1 MKLMIV
7 DGNSILNRAFY
18 AIRPLSAKDGT
29 PTNAIFGFL
38 NIFHKYYTEQKPDAV
53 AVCFD
58 VARKTFRNEIF
69 SDYKGTRKPMP
80 DDLRTQLP
88 IIKELLPLLGFSV
101 IGKEGFEADDLIGTL
116 STAASARGEN
126 CVIITGDRDSLQL
139 VDEHVTVLL
148 PSTKA
153 GKTETTVYTPEAVLE
168 NMGVRPDQI
177 VDLKALMG
185 DSSDN
190 IPGVAGIG
198 QKTAVEL
205 ISKFESVDNLYKQL
219 ATADLRPAVLNK
231 LEAGRENAK
240 LSYTLATIDRAV
252 VLETALAE
260 YKVREMDRAGAAAL
274 LLRLGLMSAMKQ
286 LGLTAAD
293 APAETRQTAEEKE
306 CEIPERKFTL
316 VRTACASDM
325 EKAAGEEPIC
335 YFLRDGVIYAAA
347 GDKIFISSDIEGV
360 FSLAHKKYTYDCKE
374 QYLYALQN
382 KQTLSGV
389 CFDLKLAAYLL
400 EPTASSYAFSE
411 LITRFGGGNS
421 ACEYAPEFGDDEQAI
436 SDIVKMPALCQK
448 LYSRLER
455 EGMLSLLSDIEIPLS
470 QTLSAME
477 FEGFSLDSQ
486 GIEKFDRELAASLEQ
501 SRKKVYE
508 LAGEEF
514 NLNSP
519 KQLGEILFERLGL
532 PCKKK
537 TKTGYSTNAEVLE
550 SLRNEHPII
559 NEILEYRKVSK
570 LKSTYTEG
578 LMHKVAQD
586 GRIHTTFLQT
596 ETRTGRLSSI
606 EPNLQNIPVRTA
618 LGSRLREFF
627 VAKEGCVLVDADYS
641 QIELR
646 VLAHVAGD
654 SAMQQAFKSGA
665 DIHAATAA
673 RIHNLPL
680 EMVTPEIRRSA
691 KAVNFGIVYGIGAYS
706 LSQDIGTSVA
716 EASRLIK
723 SYLASY
729 SNVAEYM
736 KKTVADGE
744 KNGYVTTL
752 YNRRR
757 AIPELASKNK
767 VVHALGE
774 RVAMNT
780 PIQGTA
786 ADIIK
791 IAMNR
796 VYKRL
801 KEDLPQA
808 RLILQVHDELI
819 VECPEKDAQKAAYL
833 LKNEMEAAA
842 SLSVTLESEVH
853 IGKNWLQ
860 AKG

>member
-1 MKLMIV
+1 MKLMIL

-18 AIRPLSAKDGT
+18 AIRPLSAPDGT

-38 NIFHKYYTEQKPDAV
+38 NIFHKYLTEEKPDAV

-58 VARKTFRNEIF
+58 VARKTFRNDIF
-69 SDYKGTRKPMP
+69 PDYKGTRKPMP
-80 DDLRTQLP
+80 DDLRAQLP
-88 IIKELLPLLGFSV
+88 IIKELLSLLGYCV
-101 IGKEGFEADDLIGTL
+101 LGLEGYEADDLIGTL
-116 STAASARGEN
+116 STAASERKAN

-139 VDEHVTVLL
+139 VDEYTTVLL
-148 PSTKA
+148 PSTRA
-153 GKTETTVYTPEAVLE
+153 GKTETTVYTPETVLE
-168 NMGVRPDQI
+168 KMGVNPDRI

-198 QKTAVEL
+198 EKTAVEL
-205 ISKFESVDNLYKQL
+205 LTAFDSVENLYKEL
-219 ATADLRPAVLNK
+219 ENASLRPAVK
-231 LEAGRENAK
+231 AK
-240 LSYTLATIDRAV
+240 LQSGRDSAFLSRTLATINRQV
-252 VLETALAE
+252 PIETAPEA
-260 YKVREMDRAGAAAL
+260 YKIGEMDRSGAASL
-274 LLRLGLMSAMKQ
+274 LMRLRLTSAMKQ
-286 LGLTAAD
+286 LSLSADDANIEKAAD
-293 APAETRQTAEEKE
+293 QKESAKIPAKNY
-306 CEIPERKFTL
+306 TL
-316 VRTACASDM
+316 VRSASAGDI
-325 EKAAGEEPIC
+325 KSAAGSEPIY
-335 YFLRDGVIYAAA
+335 YFMRAGLIYAAA
-347 GDKIFISSDIEGV
+347 GDSLFISSDIKGIFE
-360 FSLAHKKYTYDCKE
+360 LPHNKCTYDCKS
-374 QYLYALQN
+374 QYLYAFQN
-382 KQTLSGV
+382 RLSLTNIV
-389 CFDLKLAAYLL
+389 FDLKLAAYLL
-400 EPTASSYAFSE
+400 EPTASGYDFSE
-411 LITRFGGGNS
+411 LTARYSSSGS
-421 ACEYAPEFGDDEQAI
+421 LCDYTTEFGDDEDAI
-436 SDIVKMPALCQK
+436 SQLKEMPYLCETLKAQ
-448 LYSRLER
+448 LIEQD
-455 EGMLSLLSDIEIPLS
+455 MLSLLSSIEIPLS
-470 QTLSAME
+470 ETLSAME
-477 FEGFSLDSQ
+477 FEGFSVDRAGLCS
-486 GIEKFDRELAASLEQ
+486 FDRELSLLLED

-519 KQLGEILFERLGL
+519 KQLGEILFEKLGL
-532 PCKKK
+532 PSKKK

-559 NEILEYRKVSK
+559 DEILSFRKVSK

-578 LMHKVAQD
+578 LMHKIADD

-606 EPNLQNIPVRTA
+606 EPNLQNIPVRTE

-646 VLAHVAGD
+646 VLSHVAND
-654 SAMQQAFKSGA
+654 SAMIEAFKSGA

-673 RIHNLPL
+673 RIHNLPID
-680 EMVTPEIRRSA
+680 MITPDIRRSA

-723 SYLASY
+723 SYLDSY
-729 SNVAEYM
+729 SGVAEYM
-736 KKTVADGE
+736 KKTVEYGE
-744 KNGYVTTL
+744 KNGFVTTL
-752 YNRRR
+752 YGRRR
-757 AIPELASKNK
+757 AIPELSSKNK
-767 VVHALGE
+767 VLHALGE

-796 VYKRL
+796 VRSRL
-801 KEDLPQA
+801 MRDLPDA

-819 VECPEKDAQKAAYL
+819 VECPEKDAEVAAKL
-833 LKNEMEAAA
+833 LKEEMEAAA
-842 SLSVTLESEVH
+842 SLKITLESDVH
-853 IGKNWLQ
+853 IGKNWLI

>member
-18 AIRPLSAKDGT
+18 AIRPLSAPDGT

-38 NIFHKYYTEQKPDAV
+38 NIFHKYFTEEKPEAV

-58 VARKTFRNEIF
+58 VARKTFRNDIF
-69 SDYKGTRKPMP
+69 PDYKGTRKPMP
-80 DDLRTQLP
+80 DDLRAQLP
-88 IIKELLPLLGFSV
+88 IIKELLSLLGYCV
-101 IGKEGFEADDLIGTL
+101 LGLEGYEADDLIGTL
-116 STAASARGEN
+116 STAASERKQD

-139 VDEHVTVLL
+139 VDKYTTVLL
-148 PSTKA
+148 PSTRA

-168 NMGVRPDQI
+168 KMGVRPDRI

-198 QKTAVEL
+198 EKTAVEL
-205 ISKFESVDNLYKQL
+205 LTQFDSVENLYNEL
-219 ATADLRPAVLNK
+219 ETAELRPAVKAK
-231 LEAGRENAK
+231 LQGGRESAF
-240 LSYTLATIDRAV
+240 LSRTLATINRQVPIDTNPEV
-252 VLETALAE
+252 
-260 YKVREMDRAGAAAL
+260 YKIREMDKSGAASL
-274 LLRLGLMSAMKQ
+274 LMRLKLTSAMRQYSLSADDAKIEEATEPKQ
-286 LGLTAAD
+286 IEKI
-293 APAETRQTAEEKE
+293 PAKNY
-306 CEIPERKFTL
+306 TL
-316 VRTACASDM
+316 VRSASADDI
-325 EKAAGEEPIC
+325 KNAAGGEPIY
-335 YFLRDGVIYAAA
+335 YFMRAGLIYAAA
-347 GDKIFISSDIEGV
+347 GERLFISSDIDGIFKLPCE
-360 FSLAHKKYTYDCKE
+360 KYTYDCKE
-374 QYLYALQN
+374 QYLYAFQN
-382 KQTLSGV
+382 GISLANIT
-389 CFDLKLAAYLL
+389 FDLKLAAYLL
-400 EPTASSYAFSE
+400 EPTASSYELSE
-411 LITRFGGGNS
+411 LTARYGSSGS
-421 ACEYAPEFGDDEQAI
+421 LCEFAPEFGDDEEAI
-436 SDIVKMPALCQK
+436 SEIKEMPYLCESLK
-448 LYSRLER
+448 TRLENQD
-455 EGMLSLLSDIEIPLS
+455 MLSLLSEIEIPLS
-470 QTLSAME
+470 ETLSAME
-477 FEGFSLDSQ
+477 FEGFSVDREGLSA
-486 GIEKFDRELAASLEQ
+486 FDRELSALLEG
-501 SRKKVYE
+501 SRKRVYE

-532 PCKKK
+532 PSKKK

-550 SLRNEHPII
+550 SLKNEHPSI
-559 NEILEYRKVSK
+559 NEILAFRKVSK

-578 LMHKVAQD
+578 LGHKIADD

-606 EPNLQNIPVRTA
+606 EPNLQNIPVRTE

-627 VAKEGCVLVDADYS
+627 VAKDGCVLVDADYS

-646 VLAHVAGD
+646 VLSHVAND
-654 SAMQQAFKSGA
+654 SAMQEAFKSGA

-673 RIHNLPL
+673 RIHNLPID
-680 EMVTPEIRRSA
+680 MVTPEVRRSA

-723 SYLASY
+723 SYLNSY
-729 SNVAEYM
+729 SGVAEYM
-736 KKTVADGE
+736 KKTVEDVE
-744 KNGYVTTL
+744 KNGFVKTL
-752 YNRRR
+752 YGRRR

-767 VVHALGE
+767 VLHALGE

-780 PIQGTA
+780 PIQGPA

-796 VYKRL
+796 VYARL
-801 KEDLPQA
+801 KRDLPEA

-819 VECPEKDAQKAAYL
+819 VECPEKDAETAAKL
-833 LKNEMEAAA
+833 LKEEMEAAVN
-842 SLSVTLESEVH
+842 LKVTLESDVH
-853 IGKNWLQ
+853 IGKNWLI